1 MNTFNIVEPINLN
14 SEEATLIYYALEE
27 LLNSDDNLPF
37 NQISELLTK
46 FEKLTNNLKQNKY

>member
-14 SEEATLIYYALEE
+14 SDEATLIYYALEE

-37 NQISELLTK
+37 NQISKLLTK
-46 FEKLTNNLKQNKY
+46 FEKLTNKLKQNKY